1 MRELQ
6 PIVKEL
12 NFEEVK
18 QETESKDEIVS
29 DELFIEILYKGAG
42 DGKNLDPPAPSGTLD
57 C

>member
-1 MRELQ
+1 MQ

-18 QETESKDEIVS
+18 QETESKDEMVS
-29 DELFIEILYKGAG
+29 DKLFIEILYKGAV
-42 DGKNLDPPAPSGTLD
+42 DGRNPDPPAPSGTLD